1 MYFSDHNALHIDA
14 ARIML
19 EDDYESGRIDV
30 HNYYFYLASLLESV
44 DKYANTASIYGAF
57 LKKLKKSAQR
67 DLVIT
72 PCEVIPSTRHNVSSR
87 GDANEVI
94 RTISGDVL
102 YLDPPYN
109 SRQYSSNY
117 HMLETI
123 VKYDD
128 PEIKGKTG
136 LRADDK
142 SMKSDYSKKKE
153 AESALRCLIEEAQY
167 DTILMSYNSEG
178 IIPLEQVESIFS
190 DNGKY
195 TQYKTEYKRFK
206 SQRND
211 DTRKVFEYL
220 HVVHK

>member
-1 MYFSDHNALHIDA
+1 M
-14 ARIML
+14 
-19 EDDYESGRIDV
+19 
-30 HNYYFYLASLLESV
+30 
-44 DKYANTASIYGAF
+44 
-57 LKKLKKSAQR
+57 
-67 DLVIT
+67 IT
-72 PCEVIPSTRHNVSSR
+72 PCEVIPSTRHNVSSH

-123 VKYDD
+123 VKYDA
-128 PEIKGKTG
+128 PKIKGKTG

-142 SMKSDYSKKKE
+142 STKSDYSRKKE

-206 SQRND
+206 SQSND